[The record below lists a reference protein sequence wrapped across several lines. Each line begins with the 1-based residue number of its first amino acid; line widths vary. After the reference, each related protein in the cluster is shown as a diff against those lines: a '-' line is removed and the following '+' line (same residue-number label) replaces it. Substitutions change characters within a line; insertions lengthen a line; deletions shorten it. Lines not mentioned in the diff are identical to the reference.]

1 MSIAVTTTD
10 PTNTGVSTTS
20 SSSLTG
26 SNAADLQS
34 SFLTLLVAQLKNQD
48 PTNPME
54 NNELTSQLAQIST
67 VSGIEKLNTT
77 LGSISGQIDNSQSL
91 QASNLIGHGVMI
103 PGTTVLAGTGSE
115 EGAVTTTTP
124 FGVELQQAADKVT
137 ATITDKNGAVVRTID
152 IGELT
157 AGVHSFT
164 WDGTLTDGSTAPNG
178 SYNVAISASNGGTQ
192 LVAQPLQFAL
202 VQGVIRGNSG
212 NTLDLGTYGT
222 TTLDEVRQI
231 IYAFTFQES
240 VMAFSQ
246 AVSGLNAAAT
256 NLDVIGNNI
265 ANSATYGFKSGTASF
280 ADMFAGSKVGL
291 GVKVAGIT
299 QDFTDGTTTNTGR
312 GLDVAISQ
320 NGFFRLVDSN
330 GSVFYSRNGQFKLD
344 ENRNLVNMQGLQL
357 TGYPATGTPP
367 TIQQGANP
375 TNISIPNTLM
385 AAKTTTTASMQI
397 NLNSS
402 DPLPTVTP
410 FSASNADSY
419 NKKGSVTV
427 FDSQGNA
434 HDMSVYFVKTGD
446 NNWQVYTQDSSDPT
460 GTAEPAMKLVFNANG
475 VLTSNPTENIT
486 TGAINGADP
495 ATFSLSFLN
504 SMQQN
509 TGANNIV
516 ATTQNGYKPGDLVS
530 YQINDDGT
538 VVGNYSNEQTQLLGQ
553 IVLANFAN
561 NEGLASEGD
570 NVWSAT
576 QSSGVALLGTAGT
589 GNFGTLTNGALEASN
604 VDLSKEL
611 VNMIVAQRN
620 YQSNAQTIKTQ
631 DQILNTLVNLR

>member
-1 MSIAVTTTD
+1 
-10 PTNTGVSTTS
+10 
-20 SSSLTG
+20 
-26 SNAADLQS
+26 
-34 SFLTLLVAQLKNQD
+34 
-48 PTNPME
+48 
-54 NNELTSQLAQIST
+54 
-67 VSGIEKLNTT
+67 
-77 LGSISGQIDNSQSL
+77 
-91 QASNLIGHGVMI
+91 
-103 PGTTVLAGTGSE
+103 
-115 EGAVTTTTP
+115 
-124 FGVELQQAADKVT
+124 
-137 ATITDKNGAVVRTID
+137 
-152 IGELT
+152 
-157 AGVHSFT
+157 
-164 WDGTLTDGSTAPNG
+164 
-178 SYNVAISASNGGTQ
+178 
-192 LVAQPLQFAL
+192 
-202 VQGVIRGNSG
+202 
-212 NTLDLGTYGT
+212 
-222 TTLDEVRQI
+222 
-231 IYAFTFQES
+231 
-240 VMAFSQ
+240 MAFSQ

-265 ANSATYGFKSGTASF
+265 ANSATYGFKSGSASF

-344 ENRNLVNMQGLQL
+344 ENRNLLNTQGLQL
-357 TGYPATGTPP
+357 TGYPVTGTPP

-446 NNWQVYTQDSSDPT
+446 NNWQVYTQDSSDPNSIAK
-460 GTAEPAMKLVFNANG
+460 TATTLEFNANG
-475 VLTSNPTENIT
+475 TLVDGAMANNI
-486 TGAINGADP
+486 A
-495 ATFSLSFLN
+495 
-504 SMQQN
+504 

-538 VVGNYSNEQTQLLGQ
+538 VVGNNSNEQTQLLGQ

-620 YQSNAQTIKTQ
+620 YKSNAQTIKTQ
-631 DQILNTLVNLR
+631 DQILNTRVNLR

>member
-1 MSIAVTTTD
+1 
-10 PTNTGVSTTS
+10 
-20 SSSLTG
+20 
-26 SNAADLQS
+26 
-34 SFLTLLVAQLKNQD
+34 
-48 PTNPME
+48 
-54 NNELTSQLAQIST
+54 
-67 VSGIEKLNTT
+67 
-77 LGSISGQIDNSQSL
+77 
-91 QASNLIGHGVMI
+91 
-103 PGTTVLAGTGSE
+103 
-115 EGAVTTTTP
+115 
-124 FGVELQQAADKVT
+124 
-137 ATITDKNGAVVRTID
+137 
-152 IGELT
+152 
-157 AGVHSFT
+157 
-164 WDGTLTDGSTAPNG
+164 
-178 SYNVAISASNGGTQ
+178 
-192 LVAQPLQFAL
+192 
-202 VQGVIRGNSG
+202 
-212 NTLDLGTYGT
+212 
-222 TTLDEVRQI
+222 
-231 IYAFTFQES
+231 
-240 VMAFSQ
+240 
-246 AVSGLNAAAT
+246 
-256 NLDVIGNNI
+256 
-265 ANSATYGFKSGTASF
+265 
-280 ADMFAGSKVGL
+280 MFAGSKVGL

-402 DPLPTVTP
+402 DSLPSVNA
-410 FSASNADSY
+410 FDASNADSY

-446 NNWQVYTQDSSDPT
+446 NNWQVYTLDSSDPT
-460 GTAEPAMKLVFNANG
+460 GTANPATTLVFNANG
-475 VLTSNPTENIT
+475 VLTSNPTANIS

>member
-1 MSIAVTTTD
+1 
-10 PTNTGVSTTS
+10 
-20 SSSLTG
+20 
-26 SNAADLQS
+26 
-34 SFLTLLVAQLKNQD
+34 
-48 PTNPME
+48 
-54 NNELTSQLAQIST
+54 
-67 VSGIEKLNTT
+67 
-77 LGSISGQIDNSQSL
+77 
-91 QASNLIGHGVMI
+91 
-103 PGTTVLAGTGSE
+103 
-115 EGAVTTTTP
+115 
-124 FGVELQQAADKVT
+124 
-137 ATITDKNGAVVRTID
+137 
-152 IGELT
+152 
-157 AGVHSFT
+157 
-164 WDGTLTDGSTAPNG
+164 
-178 SYNVAISASNGGTQ
+178 
-192 LVAQPLQFAL
+192 
-202 VQGVIRGNSG
+202 
-212 NTLDLGTYGT
+212 
-222 TTLDEVRQI
+222 
-231 IYAFTFQES
+231 
-240 VMAFSQ
+240 MAFSQ

-344 ENRNLVNMQGLQL
+344 ENRNLLNTQGLQL
-357 TGYPATGTPP
+357 TGYPVTGTPP

-446 NNWQVYTQDSSDPT
+446 NNWQVYTQDSSDPNSIAK
-460 GTAEPAMKLVFNANG
+460 TATTLEFNANG
-475 VLTSNPTENIT
+475 TLVDGAMANNI
-486 TGAINGADP
+486 A
-495 ATFSLSFLN
+495 
-504 SMQQN
+504 

-538 VVGNYSNEQTQLLGQ
+538 VVGNNSNEQTQLLGQ

-589 GNFGTLTNGALEASN
+589 GNFGTLTNSALEASN

-620 YQSNAQTIKTQ
+620 YKSNAQTIKTQ
-631 DQILNTLVNLR
+631 DQILNTRVNLR

>member
-1 MSIAVTTTD
+1 
-10 PTNTGVSTTS
+10 
-20 SSSLTG
+20 
-26 SNAADLQS
+26 
-34 SFLTLLVAQLKNQD
+34 
-48 PTNPME
+48 
-54 NNELTSQLAQIST
+54 
-67 VSGIEKLNTT
+67 
-77 LGSISGQIDNSQSL
+77 
-91 QASNLIGHGVMI
+91 
-103 PGTTVLAGTGSE
+103 
-115 EGAVTTTTP
+115 
-124 FGVELQQAADKVT
+124 
-137 ATITDKNGAVVRTID
+137 
-152 IGELT
+152 
-157 AGVHSFT
+157 
-164 WDGTLTDGSTAPNG
+164 
-178 SYNVAISASNGGTQ
+178 
-192 LVAQPLQFAL
+192 
-202 VQGVIRGNSG
+202 
-212 NTLDLGTYGT
+212 
-222 TTLDEVRQI
+222 
-231 IYAFTFQES
+231 
-240 VMAFSQ
+240 MAFSQ

-344 ENRNLVNMQGLQL
+344 ENRNLLNTQGLQL
-357 TGYPATGTPP
+357 TGYPVTGTPP

-446 NNWQVYTQDSSDPT
+446 NNWQVYTQDSSDPNSIAK
-460 GTAEPAMKLVFNANG
+460 TATTLEFNANG
-475 VLTSNPTENIT
+475 TLVDGAMANNI
-486 TGAINGADP
+486 A
-495 ATFSLSFLN
+495 
-504 SMQQN
+504 

-538 VVGNYSNEQTQLLGQ
+538 VVGNNSNEQTQLLGQ

-576 QSSGVALLGTAGT
+576 QYSGVALLGTAGT

-620 YQSNAQTIKTQ
+620 YKSNAQTIKTQ
-631 DQILNTLVNLR
+631 DQILNTRVNLR

>member
-1 MSIAVTTTD
+1 
-10 PTNTGVSTTS
+10 
-20 SSSLTG
+20 
-26 SNAADLQS
+26 
-34 SFLTLLVAQLKNQD
+34 
-48 PTNPME
+48 
-54 NNELTSQLAQIST
+54 
-67 VSGIEKLNTT
+67 
-77 LGSISGQIDNSQSL
+77 
-91 QASNLIGHGVMI
+91 
-103 PGTTVLAGTGSE
+103 
-115 EGAVTTTTP
+115 
-124 FGVELQQAADKVT
+124 
-137 ATITDKNGAVVRTID
+137 
-152 IGELT
+152 
-157 AGVHSFT
+157 
-164 WDGTLTDGSTAPNG
+164 
-178 SYNVAISASNGGTQ
+178 
-192 LVAQPLQFAL
+192 
-202 VQGVIRGNSG
+202 
-212 NTLDLGTYGT
+212 
-222 TTLDEVRQI
+222 
-231 IYAFTFQES
+231 
-240 VMAFSQ
+240 MAFSQ

-357 TGYPATGTPP
+357 TVTRQPVRRRLFSKGRIRP
-367 TIQQGANP
+367 IF
-375 TNISIPNTLM
+375 SIPNTLM

-576 QSSGVALLGTAGT
+576 QSSGVALLGQPGRA
-589 GNFGTLTNGALEASN
+589 TLAP
-604 VDLSKEL
+604 
-611 VNMIVAQRN
+611 
-620 YQSNAQTIKTQ
+620 
-631 DQILNTLVNLR
+631 

>member
-1 MSIAVTTTD
+1 
-10 PTNTGVSTTS
+10 
-20 SSSLTG
+20 
-26 SNAADLQS
+26 
-34 SFLTLLVAQLKNQD
+34 
-48 PTNPME
+48 
-54 NNELTSQLAQIST
+54 
-67 VSGIEKLNTT
+67 
-77 LGSISGQIDNSQSL
+77 
-91 QASNLIGHGVMI
+91 
-103 PGTTVLAGTGSE
+103 
-115 EGAVTTTTP
+115 
-124 FGVELQQAADKVT
+124 
-137 ATITDKNGAVVRTID
+137 
-152 IGELT
+152 
-157 AGVHSFT
+157 
-164 WDGTLTDGSTAPNG
+164 
-178 SYNVAISASNGGTQ
+178 
-192 LVAQPLQFAL
+192 
-202 VQGVIRGNSG
+202 
-212 NTLDLGTYGT
+212 
-222 TTLDEVRQI
+222 
-231 IYAFTFQES
+231 
-240 VMAFSQ
+240 MAFSQ

-320 NGFFRLVDSN
+320 NGFFRMVDSN

-344 ENRNLVNMQGLQL
+344 ENRNIVNMQGLQL

-367 TIQQGANP
+367 TVQQGANP
-375 TNISIPNTLM
+375 APITIPNTLM
-385 AAKTTTTASMQI
+385 AAKSTTTASMQV
-397 NLNSS
+397 NLNST
-402 DPLPTVTP
+402 DKVPTKTP
-410 FSASNADSY
+410 FNPSDADSY

-434 HDMSVYFVKTGD
+434 HDMNIFYVKNAQSNT
-446 NNWQVYTQDSSDPT
+446 WEIFTQDAST
-460 GTAEPAMKLVFNANG
+460 GEPADSAGFMQFSKNG
-475 VLTSNPTENIT
+475 VFLGISATATGAPAGTDINIT
-486 TGAINGADP
+486 TGKINGATE

-516 ATTQNGYKPGDLVS
+516 ATNQNGYKPGDLVS
-530 YQINDDGT
+530 YQINNDGT
-538 VVGNYSNEQTQLLGQ
+538 VVGNYSNEQQQVLGQ

-561 NEGLASEGD
+561 NEGLASQGD
-570 NVWSAT
+570 NVWAAT
-576 QSSGVALLGTAGT
+576 QSSGVALLGTAGE
-589 GNFGTLTNGALEASN
+589 GNFGKLTNGALEASN

>member
-1 MSIAVTTTD
+1 
-10 PTNTGVSTTS
+10 
-20 SSSLTG
+20 
-26 SNAADLQS
+26 
-34 SFLTLLVAQLKNQD
+34 
-48 PTNPME
+48 
-54 NNELTSQLAQIST
+54 
-67 VSGIEKLNTT
+67 
-77 LGSISGQIDNSQSL
+77 
-91 QASNLIGHGVMI
+91 
-103 PGTTVLAGTGSE
+103 
-115 EGAVTTTTP
+115 
-124 FGVELQQAADKVT
+124 
-137 ATITDKNGAVVRTID
+137 
-152 IGELT
+152 
-157 AGVHSFT
+157 
-164 WDGTLTDGSTAPNG
+164 
-178 SYNVAISASNGGTQ
+178 
-192 LVAQPLQFAL
+192 
-202 VQGVIRGNSG
+202 
-212 NTLDLGTYGT
+212 
-222 TTLDEVRQI
+222 
-231 IYAFTFQES
+231 
-240 VMAFSQ
+240 MAFSQ

-320 NGFFRLVDSN
+320 NGFFRMVDSN

-344 ENRNLVNMQGLQL
+344 ENRNIVNMQGLRL

-375 TNISIPNTLM
+375 APITIPNTLM
-385 AAKTTTTASMQI
+385 AAKTTTTASMQV
-397 NLNSS
+397 NLNST
-402 DPLPTVTP
+402 DKLPTKTP
-410 FSASNADSY
+410 FNPSDADYY

-434 HDMSVYFVKTGD
+434 HDMNIFYVKTGPNKWD
-446 NNWQVYTQDSSDPT
+446 VYTQDASVTGSVATKNAVMNFSANGTLTSVNNYVEEPVDPLDPT
-460 GTAEPAMKLVFNANG
+460 GPKHLVEGPANAQPQIQI
-475 VLTSNPTENIT
+475 S
-486 TGAINGADP
+486 TGTINGAVP
-495 ATFSLSFLN
+495 ANFSLSFLN

-516 ATTQNGYKPGDLVS
+516 ATSQNGYKPGDLVS
-530 YQINDDGT
+530 YQINNDGT
-538 VVGNYSNEQTQLLGQ
+538 VVGNYSNEQQQVLGQ

-561 NEGLASEGD
+561 NEGLASQGD
-570 NVWSAT
+570 NVWAAT
-576 QSSGVALLGTAGT
+576 QASGVALLGTAGT
-589 GNFGTLTNGALEASN
+589 GNFGKLTNGALEASN

>member
-1 MSIAVTTTD
+1 
-10 PTNTGVSTTS
+10 
-20 SSSLTG
+20 
-26 SNAADLQS
+26 
-34 SFLTLLVAQLKNQD
+34 
-48 PTNPME
+48 
-54 NNELTSQLAQIST
+54 
-67 VSGIEKLNTT
+67 
-77 LGSISGQIDNSQSL
+77 
-91 QASNLIGHGVMI
+91 
-103 PGTTVLAGTGSE
+103 
-115 EGAVTTTTP
+115 
-124 FGVELQQAADKVT
+124 
-137 ATITDKNGAVVRTID
+137 
-152 IGELT
+152 
-157 AGVHSFT
+157 
-164 WDGTLTDGSTAPNG
+164 
-178 SYNVAISASNGGTQ
+178 
-192 LVAQPLQFAL
+192 
-202 VQGVIRGNSG
+202 
-212 NTLDLGTYGT
+212 
-222 TTLDEVRQI
+222 
-231 IYAFTFQES
+231 
-240 VMAFSQ
+240 MAFSQ

-320 NGFFRLVDSN
+320 NVFFRLVDSN

-385 AAKTTTTASMQI
+385 AAKNTTTASMQI

-402 DPLPTVTP
+402 DPLPTVKT
-410 FSASNADSY
+410 FDVTNADSY

-434 HDMSVYFVKTGD
+434 HDMSIYFVKTGD
-446 NNWQVYTQDSSDPT
+446 NNWDVYTQDSSD
-460 GTAEPAMKLVFNANG
+460 TASKADLATTLEFNANG
-475 VLTSNPTENIT
+475 VLVKGEIANIK

-495 ATFSLSFLN
+495 AIFSLSFLN

-570 NVWSAT
+570 NVWSTT

-589 GNFGTLTNGALEASN
+589 GNFGALTNGALEASN